1 MRSPEEVA
9 AAAERFEHAGLRIPG
24 SLQHELCCHAVQ
36 DKVTQPTTPD
46 VPLGHWEYYTIVDD
60 DPAEAI
66 ANDAAQCCQTD
77 GEDSNCCATDGTIST
92 PSAA

>member
-1 MRSPEEVA
+1 MYV
-9 AAAERFEHAGLRIPG
+9 HA
-24 SLQHELCCHAVQ
+24 
-36 DKVTQPTTPD
+36 PD